1 MKITLN
7 KYFYTFASGKINIFF
22 FCSLAIQ
29 RNENCISSCIQ
40 TSAEN
45 NSFDIL

>member
-1 MKITLN
+1 MKITPKKYCNNLAVRIKKIFLFNSEAIHKN
-7 KYFYTFASGKINIFF
+7 K
-22 FCSLAIQ
+22 
-29 RNENCISSCIQ
+29 NCISNCIQ

>member
-1 MKITLN
+1 MKITLIKN
-7 KYFYTFASGKINIFF
+7 CYTFTFRKITVNF
-22 FCSLAIQ
+22 FCSEAIHK
-29 RNENCISSCIQ
+29 NKIFISNCIQ